1 MVDADA
7 DALMRARITLRP
19 IARSDLKTLTRM
31 AVAFNAEDGHPL
43 TAAGRRALKLL
54 CEGTPHGLGFMV
66 EHHGDAVGYIV
77 VGLGFSIE
85 FGGVDGFLDEFY
97 VEPVHRARG
106 LGTAAMEQLG
116 KLARRRKIKALHLEA
131 MPQNDR
137 AARLYE
143 RLGYRVSDRRLMSK
157 RY

>member
-1 MVDADA
+1 MPAPVK
-7 DALMRARITLRP
+7 LRP
-19 IARSDLKTLTRM
+19 FARGDLKAVTRM
-31 AVAFNAEDGHPL
+31 AVAFNKEDGHPL
-43 TAAGRRALKLL
+43 SAAGRRALKML
-54 CEGTPHGLGFMV
+54 CEGTPHGLGFMI
-66 EHHGDAVGYIV
+66 EQRDEAVGYLV

-85 FGGVDGFLDEFY
+85 YGGVDGFLDELY
-97 VEPVHRARG
+97 VEPAHRARG

-116 KLARRRKIKALHLEA
+116 KLARRRNIKALHLEA

-143 RLGYRVSDRRLMSK
+143 RLGYRLSERRLMSK